1 MGSLVARSLLFGSA
15 LLVACS
21 TSPSLEARADAF
33 VAAWRHAKYDHGPS
47 IESYLAEK
55 VTVHY
60 VRAADEPPSEPQ
72 VFARAAAAKTLT
84 DTIEGFIIGERRS
97 CDARCCTFD
106 TKYQRGD
113 MLAAVASICFDNE
126 GVTAVEALP

>member
-1 MGSLVARSLLFGSA
+1 MGSPVARSLLLGSA

-33 VAAWRHAKYDHGPS
+33 VAAWKHAKYDQGPS

-60 VRAADEPPSEPQ
+60 LRAPDEPRMEPQ
-72 VFARAAAAKTLT
+72 VFARADAATTLT
-84 DTIEGFIIGERRS
+84 GTIEGFVIGDRRS

-106 TKYQRGD
+106 THFQHGD
-113 MLAAVASICFDNE
+113 MLAAVASICFHD
-126 GVTAVEALP
+126 GAVTTVEAIP